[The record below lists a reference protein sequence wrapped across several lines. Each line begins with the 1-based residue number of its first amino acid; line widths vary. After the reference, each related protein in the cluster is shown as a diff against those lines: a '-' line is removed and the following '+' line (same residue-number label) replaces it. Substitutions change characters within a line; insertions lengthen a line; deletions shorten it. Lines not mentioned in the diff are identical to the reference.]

1 MIFSSELAL
10 RQQSFRVRSQLAPYG
25 LGVAQWY
32 ALHTDACSAGPVALA
47 GLKGA
52 LEPEHPH
59 YRYGTRGESSRG
71 RWRSDRLV
79 DCTGS
84 YTGGNCSSQ
93 NPTSFIELKRAQA
106 CVAALRP
113 PEIAPSGIAADERR
127 PR

>member
-1 MIFSSELAL
+1 ML
-10 RQQSFRVRSQLAPYG
+10 Q
-25 LGVAQWY
+25 
-32 ALHTDACSAGPVALA
+32 HTGAKTADPVALA

-59 YRYGTRGESSRG
+59 YGYGMRGKATRGRE
-71 RWRSDRLV
+71 RSDGLV
-79 DCTGS
+79 DCTNN

-93 NPTSFIELKRAQA
+93 NPTSFIELKRTQA

-127 PR
+127 RASPQIDLHLFLRLVLMNWFFLQDIETT